1 MGLQPPPSGSGS
13 SHSAAGAG
21 FNDTFH
27 SQMSELSGQEQRLQ
41 NELRQMKKVGNGKRK
56 TKAKPRVA
64 KKGLQQPPQQPAQ
77 QQQGSARFGRRA
89 AAPPAA

>member
-1 MGLQPPPSGSGS
+1 MNMEPPLGSGPTD
-13 SHSAAGAG
+13 AAPNGG

-41 NELRQMKKVGNGKRK
+41 NELKQMKVGNGKRK
-56 TKAKPRVA
+56 HNSKRGVNT
-64 KKGLQQPPQQPAQ
+64 GGQQQPSQQQ

-89 AAPPAA
+89 APPAAA